1 MEQKHKAV
9 EQFINDM
16 ALMPTPSTTPT
27 SPIEGLKY
35 LVGLMSIAEKLF
47 DAGFSAGL
55 TEKTIQYLDNK

>member
-1 MEQKHKAV
+1 MEQKQKAV

-16 ALMPTPSTTPT
+16 ALIPPPSTTPT
-27 SPIEGLKY
+27 PIEGLKY

-55 TEKTIQYLDNK
+55 TEKTIKDLDNK